1 MSRANSVYSYPLTT
15 CGVAMPR
22 TAKKARTLDPNG
34 MGLSDAR
41 LMLEAQREANAWQAR
56 LKAGRTESDRNQP
69 VCTSGC
75 GGTETPISHLPD
87 SVRIPIENELYGST
101 PDTE

>member
-1 MSRANSVYSYPLTT
+1 
-15 CGVAMPR
+15 MPKR
-22 TAKKARTLDPNG
+22 STSKARALDPNG
-34 MGLSDAR
+34 MGVSDAR
-41 LMLEAQREANAWQAR
+41 LLAEAQREAQAWQAR

-75 GGTETPISHLPD
+75 GGTETALSHLPD
-87 SVRIPIENELYGST
+87 SVRIPVENELYGST